1 MNSKQ
6 RDGAIWCAHSFS
18 ILGGISSGPV
28 ALFVSRFRRTA
39 RTSSGESI
47 TSERVRSDGTGG
59 LSQVD
64 GRSLPD
70 TIDKK

>member
-1 MNSKQ
+1 M
-6 RDGAIWCAHSFS
+6 WCAHSFS

-28 ALFVSRFRRTA
+28 ALFVSRFTRTA

-47 TSERVRSDGTGG
+47 SSEWVQSNGAVG
-59 LSQVD
+59 LSQL
-64 GRSLPD
+64 GRRSLPD